1 MIATL
6 RYIRLHVI
14 PIIVW
19 IIYLSQSNVFMIWY
33 YEHEVTITRCR
44 SLSFRPPWTHLLIVL
59 SLLLYKWHNVLV
71 YKWHNVLVY
80 KWHNVL
86 VYKWHN
92 VLVYKWHNVL
102 AYMVKFKCYVNRIGE
117 RGWAFVS
124 VNKRCTYLLTYFLT
138 YLGQVDSVCHPN
150 ASAPI
155 HNLLTRL
162 KHNDHISS
170 WASIKVSDILGE
182 LKSPK

>member
-1 MIATL
+1 MLVKAKRWQLVSRDYKFMDNLMIATL

-19 IIYLSQSNVFMIWY
+19 INYLNQSNVFMIWY

-44 SLSFRPPWTHLLIVL
+44 SLSFRSSWTHLLIVL

-80 KWHNVL
+80 
-86 VYKWHN
+86 
-92 VLVYKWHNVL
+92 
-102 AYMVKFKCYVNRIGE
+102 MVKFKCYVNRIGE

-124 VNKRCTYLLTYFLT
+124 VNKRYTYLLTYL
-138 YLGQVDSVCHPN
+138 LVVGVVVVISDDDDVVVGVGGRVSVRVV
-150 ASAPI
+150 
-155 HNLLTRL
+155 T
-162 KHNDHISS
+162 
-170 WASIKVSDILGE
+170 
-182 LKSPK
+182 